1 MADNNVNMF
10 DFQKNFEKAVD
21 FQKDAVA
28 NMAEIAQ
35 SFDYKKIM
43 DEVVDYQKELVD
55 GIKTVME
62 LKPEDLAMDQLEKD
76 VVFSIGTMKLYHYK
90 PLVAASKI
98 CKTPTLVCYALVNRQ
113 YMMDLQ
119 PDRSVFKNF
128 LENGLDLYVIDW
140 GYPTGQ
146 DMYLTLDDYINWY
159 LDDCVEF
166 IKKEKKVSSIN
177 LYGICQGGTFSTIY
191 TATHPK
197 NIKNL
202 VTMVVPIDFSP
213 NDGLLMHW
221 GKYLNIDNFVAA
233 YNGVVPGDIMNF
245 AFVILKPLT
254 LTLNKYVTLVEKMSD
269 KTYMENNLRME
280 AWTFDSPNMAGE
292 ALKEFNTKCYVNNEL
307 IQNKMVVGDKKVDL
321 KKITCPLL
329 VCVAEKD
336 HLVPP
341 ACSRPFMDAVGSK
354 DKEYHEFPT
363 GHIGMFTSSRSRK
376 EIMPTIIEWMKAR
389 D

>member
-1 MADNNVNMF
+1 MQIPSYELTGKVAIITGGGTGHLPLFLGYVGEGLLDGCGVGGV
-10 DFQKNFEKAVD
+10 FQSPSAEQIFE
-21 FQKDAVA
+21 
-28 NMAEIAQ
+28 I
-35 SFDYKKIM
+35 SR
-43 DEVVDYQKELVD
+43 EVEAGA
-55 GIKTVME
+55 GI
-62 LKPEDLAMDQLEKD
+62 
-76 VVFSIGTMKLYHYK
+76 LY
-90 PLVAASKI
+90 
-98 CKTPTLVCYALVNRQ
+98 
-113 YMMDLQ
+113 
-119 PDRSVFKNF
+119 
-128 LENGLDLYVIDW
+128 
-140 GYPTGQ
+140 
-146 DMYLTLDDYINWY
+146 
-159 LDDCVEF
+159 
-166 IKKEKKVSSIN
+166 
-177 LYGICQGGTFSTIY
+177 LYGNY
-191 TATHPK
+191 T
-197 NIKNL
+197 
-202 VTMVVPIDFSP
+202 
-213 NDGLLMHW
+213 
-221 GKYLNIDNFVAA
+221 
-233 YNGVVPGDIMNF
+233 GDIMNF

-292 ALKEFNTKCYVNNEL
+292 ALKEFNRKCYVNNEL

-321 KKITCPLL
+321 KKITQPLL